1 MFSNALLA
9 GALGAAYLGV
19 LFFQLNPSVPLY
31 PMNFLPLLVT
41 LLLSYGVHLSAL
53 YYGALVFR
61 EIVAFE
67 AFSPGWLSLRLLSW
81 LFAVDAAAGAALIWL
96 NLGLYA
102 PLMALDTARRM
113 AIGAAVVTGAAFIF
127 LFVALVRYSFG
138 RRRGRVGSSI
148 LALTAAASL
157 VVPLLARG
165 PGESSRLA
173 SRPLDLDLGL
183 VPSAVGPR
191 VVMIL
196 LDGGSLD
203 FISTAA
209 LEGKLPNFGKIL
221 DSGAA
226 MHLATLRP
234 TQPDPVWTTVATGKV
249 PWKTGVRSSALY
261 RVRAANDPFELLP
274 DHCFAQGL
282 IHFGFLGTIP
292 HSSSS
297 PRVRP
302 LWRILATAGLSAGI
316 VNWPLTHPAQPTRGY
331 LVSPQFYRLED
342 PSLEPDDPASVYPAE
357 VLPLARS
364 AGDRAAPTAP
374 APLGPEEIAR
384 AVARRRQGAASWRM
398 APPQPF
404 VVDEMYE
411 QVAQA
416 LQSRFRPRLTAVR
429 YTQLDEAGHDFLRFA
444 MPREFGDVTP
454 EERRQYGA
462 LLEGAYARVDAIVGR
477 AMATL
482 GSDDLL
488 VVVSGF
494 GMEPLNLGKRL
505 LERAIGNAEI
515 SGTHE
520 NAPDGF
526 LMAWGRAV
534 APGRKQR
541 ASVTDVAPTLL
552 YFLGMPVARDMDGY
566 ARTDVF
572 QRAYTDER
580 PLARIPTYEQQ

>member
-19 LFFQLNPSVPLY
+19 LFFQLNPGVPLY

-53 YYGALVFR
+53 YYGALVLR
-61 EIVAFE
+61 EIVVFQE
-67 AFSPGWLSLRLLSW
+67 FSPGWLSLRLLSW
-81 LFAVDAAAGAALIWL
+81 LFAVDATAAAVLIWL

-102 PLMALDTARRM
+102 PMLALDTARRM
-113 AIGAAVVTGAAFIF
+113 AVGAAVVTGAAFVF

-148 LALTAAASL
+148 LVLTAVASL
-157 VVPLLARG
+157 VLPLLARG
-165 PGESSRLA
+165 PGESSLLA

-183 VPSAVGPR
+183 VSAAPGPR

-234 TQPDPVWTTVATGKV
+234 TQPDPVWTTVATGKL

-261 RVRAANDPFELLP
+261 KVRAATDPFELLP
-274 DHCFAQGL
+274 DRCFTHGL
-282 IHFGFLGTIP
+282 IHFGFVGTIP
-292 HSSSS
+292 HSSNS

-302 LWRILATAGLSAGI
+302 IWRILATAGISAGV
-316 VNWPLTHPAQPTRGY
+316 VNWPLTYPAQPTRGY
-331 LVSPQFYRLED
+331 LVSTQFYRPED
-342 PSLEPDDPASVYPAE
+342 PSLEPDDPASLYPPDD
-357 VLPLARS
+357 LPLARS
-364 AGDRAAPTAP
+364 AGESVALSSGTPKSA
-374 APLGPEEIAR
+374 EEIAQ
-384 AVARRRQGAASWRM
+384 AAARRRQERGGWSM
-398 APPQPF
+398 APAQPF
-404 VVDEMYE
+404 VIDRMYE
-411 QVAQA
+411 QVSQA
-416 LQSRFRPRLTAVR
+416 LQAQAHPRLAAVR
-429 YTQLDEAGHDFLRFA
+429 YTQLDEAGHDFLRYA

-454 EERRQYGA
+454 EERRRYGS
-462 LLEGAYARVDAIVGR
+462 LLESAYSRVDAIVGR
-477 AMATL
+477 AMASL
-482 GSDDLL
+482 GPDDLL

-494 GMEPLNLGKRL
+494 GMDPLNLGKRL
-505 LERAIGNAEI
+505 LERAIGNPEM

-520 NAPDGF
+520 DAPDGF
-526 LMAWGRAV
+526 LLAWGRAV

-541 ASVTDVAPTLL
+541 ASVVDVTPTLL

-566 ARTDVF
+566 ARADIF
-572 QRAYTDER
+572 ARDYTEER
-580 PLARIPTYEQQ
+580 PIAFIPTYEQQ

>member
-9 GALGAAYLGV
+9 GSLGAAYLGV
-19 LFFQLNPSVPLY
+19 LFFQLNPAVPLY

-53 YYGALVFR
+53 YYGVLVLR

-67 AFSPGWLSLRLLSW
+67 EFSPGWLSLRLLSW
-81 LFAVDAAAGAALIWL
+81 LFAADASAAAALMWM

-102 PLMALDTARRM
+102 PVIARETARRM
-113 AIGAAVVTGAAFIF
+113 AVGAAVITGAAFVF

-138 RRRGRVGSSI
+138 RRRGRIGSSI

-157 VVPLLARG
+157 VLPLLARG

-173 SRPLDLDLGL
+173 SRPLDFDVGL
-183 VPSAVGPR
+183 VPPAAGPR
-191 VVMIL
+191 VVLIL

-203 FISTAA
+203 FISTSA

-234 TQPDPVWTTVATGKV
+234 TQPDPVWTTVATGKL
-249 PWKTGVRSSALY
+249 PWRTGVRSSALY

-302 LWRILATAGLSAGI
+302 IWRILATAGISAGV

-331 LVSPQFYRLED
+331 LVSPQFYRPDD
-342 PSLEPDDPASVYPAE
+342 PSLEPDDPASLYPPGD
-357 VLPLARS
+357 LPLARS
-364 AGDRAAPTAP
+364 AGESVAPTAATP
-374 APLGPEEIAR
+374 TSVEEIAR
-384 AVARRRQGAASWRM
+384 ASARRRQEGASWRM
-398 APPQPF
+398 AAAQPF
-404 VVDEMYE
+404 VIDRMYE
-411 QVAQA
+411 QVTQA
-416 LQSRFRPRLTAVR
+416 LQSKTHPRLSAVR

-444 MPREFGDVTP
+444 IPREFGDVSP
-454 EERRQYGA
+454 DERRRYGS
-462 LLEGAYARVDAIVGR
+462 LLEAAYARVDAIVGR
-477 AMATL
+477 AMASL
-482 GSDDLL
+482 GPDDLL

-494 GMEPLNLGKRL
+494 GMEPLNLAKRL
-505 LERAIGNAEI
+505 LERGLGNPEI

-526 LMAWGRAV
+526 LLAWGRAV

-541 ASVTDVAPTLL
+541 ASVMDVTPTLL

-566 ARTDVF
+566 ARTDIF
-572 QRAYTDER
+572 ERSYTEVR

>member
-1 MFSNALLA
+1 MFSNAVLA

-19 LFFQLNPSVPLY
+19 LFFQLNPAVPLY

-41 LLLSYGVHLSAL
+41 LLLSYGVHLSAM

-61 EIVAFE
+61 GIVAFDE
-67 AFSPGWLSLRLLSW
+67 FSPGWLSLRLLSW
-81 LFAVDAAAGAALIWL
+81 LFAVDAAAAAALIWL
-96 NLGLYA
+96 NLGLFA
-102 PLMALDTARRM
+102 PMMALDTARRM
-113 AIGAAVVTGAAFIF
+113 AAGAAVITGAAFVF
-127 LFVALVRYSFG
+127 LFVAVVRYSFG
-138 RRRGRVGSSI
+138 RRRGRLGSSI

-157 VVPLLARG
+157 VLPLLARG

-183 VPSAVGPR
+183 VQAAAGPR

-203 FISTAA
+203 FVSTAA

-234 TQPDPVWTTVATGKV
+234 TQPDPVWTTVATGKL
-249 PWKTGVRSSALY
+249 PWKTGVRSSALF

-274 DHCFAQGL
+274 DRCFTQGL
-282 IHFGFLGTIP
+282 VHFGFLGTIP

-302 LWRILATAGLSAGI
+302 IWRILATAGLSAGV
-316 VNWPLTHPAQPTRGY
+316 VNWPLTHPAQPMRGY
-331 LVSPQFYRLED
+331 LVSPQFYRPED
-342 PSLEPDDPASVYPAE
+342 PSLEPDDPASFYPPE
-357 VLPLARS
+357 DLPLARS
-364 AGDRAAPTAP
+364 AGDLAAPTAP
-374 APLGPEEIAR
+374 IPLSPEEIAR
-384 AVARRRQGAASWRM
+384 AAARRRQGGAWRM
-398 APPQPF
+398 APPQPSI
-404 VVDEMYE
+404 VDGMYE
-411 QVAQA
+411 QVAQT
-416 LQSRFRPRLTAVR
+416 LQARFRPRLSAVR

-444 MPREFGDVTP
+444 LPREFGDVTP
-454 EERRQYGA
+454 DERRQYGT

-477 AMATL
+477 AMTAL
-482 GSDDLL
+482 GPDDLL

-494 GMEPLNLGKRL
+494 GMEPLSLGKRV

-520 NAPDGF
+520 DAPDGF
-526 LMAWGRAV
+526 LMAWGRSV

-541 ASVTDVAPTLL
+541 AWVTDVTPTLL

-566 ARTDVF
+566 ARTDIF
-572 QRAYTDER
+572 QRAYTEER